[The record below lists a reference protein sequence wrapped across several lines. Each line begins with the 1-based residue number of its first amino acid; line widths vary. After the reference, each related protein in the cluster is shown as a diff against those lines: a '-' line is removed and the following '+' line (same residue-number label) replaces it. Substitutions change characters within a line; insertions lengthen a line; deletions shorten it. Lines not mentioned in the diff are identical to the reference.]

1 MIDGLGR
8 NFGKGTR
15 LTVLF
20 LGREGEEGKRPHNLV
35 WAGIVT
41 LGLGRI
47 EKKRKKREKKTLQEQ
62 KKKGAWRRGGITLYD
77 CMEYSVCMR

>member
-62 KKKGAWRRGGITLYD
+62 KKRVPGEGVVLH
-77 CMEYSVCMR
+77 CMTVWSTPYV